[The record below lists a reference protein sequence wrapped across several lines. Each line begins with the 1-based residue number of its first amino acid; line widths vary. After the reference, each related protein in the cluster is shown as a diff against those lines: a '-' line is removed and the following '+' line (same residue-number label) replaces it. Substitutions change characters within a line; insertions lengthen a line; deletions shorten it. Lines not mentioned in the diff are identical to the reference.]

1 MSEDK
6 ELQPPYGERPVYKTP
21 MLNSLIKR
29 PEDSPATCK
38 VCGVS
43 LAGRIMQST
52 QYACDHCGR
61 RFDMCRDC
69 GVTEFCPNCGGWL
82 LNSWELEGKWI
93 EKKLHKPHH
102 HHH

>member
-1 MSEDK
+1 MSEEK

-29 PEDSPATCK
+29 AEDSTATCK
-38 VCGVS
+38 VCGVP

-52 QYACDHCGR
+52 QYTCDHCGR

-69 GVTEFCPNCGGWL
+69 GVTAFCPNCGGWL

-102 HHH
+102 HCR